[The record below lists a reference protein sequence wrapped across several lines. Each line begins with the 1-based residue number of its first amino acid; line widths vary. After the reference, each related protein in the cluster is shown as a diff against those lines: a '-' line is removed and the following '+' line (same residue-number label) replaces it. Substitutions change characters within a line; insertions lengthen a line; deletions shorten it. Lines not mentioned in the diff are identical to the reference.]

1 MNYKKEIEKRV
12 QIFEEI
18 TSNRLED
25 LEKLSDLVFNT
36 IKNGNKVITIGNGG
50 SAANAQHITGDII
63 GRYKMERSGFP
74 AISLTVDP
82 SVMTATANDYGY
94 ENVFARQ
101 VEGLGKKGDLL
112 IVLSSSANSDNILK
126 AAAKAEEMDIQLVGV
141 LGNNGGA
148 ISKKLDFSINFGF
161 SESDLV
167 EEAAMSIFH
176 MILIEVEQKLVKL
189 GEEDLNV
196 N

>member
-1 MNYKKEIEKRV
+1 MNYSKEFEKRT

-18 TSNRLED
+18 AKNRLRE
-25 LEKLSDLVFNT
+25 LEELSNLIYHT
-36 IKNGNKVITIGNGG
+36 IKNGNKIMTAGNGG

-63 GRYKMERSGFP
+63 GRYKLERSGFP

-94 ENVFARQ
+94 DNVFARQ

-112 IVLSSSANSDNILK
+112 IVLSSSANSENIVRATKK
-126 AAAKAEEMDIQLVGV
+126 AKEMGIQSAGI
-141 LGNNGGA
+141 LGNSGGK
-148 ISKKLDFSINFGF
+148 ISEGVDLSVNFEF
-161 SESDLV
+161 KESDLV
-167 EEAAMSIFH
+167 EEAAMTIFH
-176 MILIEVEQKLVKL
+176 IILIEVEQKLVKL
-189 GEEDLNV
+189 REEDKNV